1 MASCRKQALIEAPV
15 ESVWEL
21 LTDPVRG
28 PEWDPDL
35 LEVMGAPV
43 EIRAGSTF
51 ETTGRGPLGLKA
63 TSAFKVEE
71 LDDLHEIKMRCQK
84 SGYYVHWLLTPAQ
97 GNTFTEL
104 ELGVQPLPGIQGR
117 AMGAVFTGGFLRRT
131 AENTLE
137 ALERAIG
144 SGALFGR
151 PGSRNPPN

>member
-104 ELGVQPLPGIQGR
+104 ELGVQPVPGIQGR

-144 SGALFGR
+144 SGVLFGR
-151 PGSRNPPN
+151 PGSRKPPN

>member
-15 ESVWEL
+15 EKVWEL
-21 LTDPVRG
+21 LTDPASG

-35 LEVMGAPV
+35 LEVTGAPV

-51 ETTGRGPLGLKA
+51 QTTGRGPMGLKA

-71 LDDLHEIKMRCQK
+71 FDDLREIKMRCQK

-104 ELGVQPLPGIQGR
+104 ELGVQPLTGIQGR
-117 AMGAVFTGGFLRRT
+117 PMGALFTAGYLRRT
-131 AENTLE
+131 ADNTLE
-137 ALERAIG
+137 ALERAM
-144 SGALFGR
+144 SRGAPEGGGR
-151 PGSRNPPN
+151 KSPN